1 MPLFNKTFSITYVLL
16 LLITTSGYSQF
27 YNTEVEAKIYLEKN
41 NEFIEIKG
49 ASFNKTNL
57 SQSLRYVL
65 SVIRTDPET
74 GDKTKNDQ
82 SGRFVL
88 GPRLKAN
95 LSNTTI
101 NANDPARTIVL
112 LLVYN
117 EEEKIVGKDR
127 VVLNDDPAN
136 NDKDAVTIESPI
148 DETARASV
156 DDTSADVNT
165 GAEDGIVLRGIV
177 VEESK
182 TKPGR
187 DFYKL
192 FYSAYVQYNLNSKEI
207 VTVKEVFALGRNTK
221 AEVFVG
227 ETLVFTFFLKPQQD
241 FLKEMTNAAIYYVNS
256 HMQRQT
262 RDSKIVKRY

>member
-1 MPLFNKTFSITYVLL
+1 MPLINKTYTITYVLL
-16 LLITTSGYSQF
+16 LLFTASSFGQF
-27 YNTEVEAKIYLEKN
+27 YNTEIEAKIYLKKN

-65 SVIRTDPET
+65 SVIRTDSET
-74 GDKTKNDQ
+74 KDKTKRDQ

-88 GPRLKAN
+88 GPRLKTN

-101 NANDPARTIVL
+101 SANDPARIIIL
-112 LLVYN
+112 LLIYS
-117 EEEKIVGKDR
+117 EADKIVGKDR
-127 VVLNDDPAN
+127 LVLNDDPAN
-136 NDKDAVTIESPI
+136 NDKDAIVINTPI
-148 DETARASV
+148 DEIAKAVV
-156 DDTSADVNT
+156 DDTSTDVNT
-165 GAEDGIVLRGIV
+165 NAEDGIVLRGIV

-192 FYSAYVQYNLNSKEI
+192 FYSAYVQYNLNSKAI

-221 AEVFVG
+221 AEVYVG
-227 ETLVFTFFLKPQQD
+227 DTLVFTFFLKPQQG

>member
-1 MPLFNKTFSITYVLL
+1 MPLFNKTYTITCVLL
-16 LLITTSGYSQF
+16 LLFTASSFGQF

-74 GDKTKNDQ
+74 KDKTKKDH

-88 GPRLKAN
+88 GPRLKSN
-95 LSNTTI
+95 LSNITI
-101 NANDPARTIVL
+101 SANDPARTIIL
-112 LLVYN
+112 LLIFS
-117 EEEKIVGKDR
+117 EEDKIIGKDR

-136 NDKDAVTIESPI
+136 NDKDAVVLNTPV
-148 DETARASV
+148 DEVAKTSV
-156 DDTSADVNT
+156 DDSSADVNSN
-165 GAEDGIVLRGIV
+165 AEDGIVLRGIV

-187 DFYKL
+187 DFYKM

-207 VTVKEVFALGRNTK
+207 VTIKEVFALGRNTK
-221 AEVFVG
+221 AEVWVG
-227 ETLVFTFFLKPQQD
+227 ETKVLEFFLKPKQD